1 MVKTLSIT
9 ALALLLLLGG
19 CSDSKKSTQTRQT
32 QQAQEAEA
40 LIAKTGYTL
49 NDINGGTYEITK
61 AGTDFRISGT
71 PEPIVIYDIFATWC
85 PPCRAEA
92 PHLSSLQKKFAG
104 KIKIIGVTIEE
115 GNDNAYYQRFAEDNG
130 VDYALVNS
138 TDNQK
143 FSRAVAGAIGV
154 GQDFPIP
161 LMVVY
166 KNGRFVKYYSGLIPE
181 EMLESDL
188 KQLTEAL

>member
-1 MVKTLSIT
+1 MKMMVKQFTIT
-9 ALALLLLLGG
+9 ALVALLMLGG
-19 CSDSKKSTQTRQT
+19 CSDSKD
-32 QQAQEAEA
+32 AQSGDADA
-40 LIAKTGYTL
+40 LIAKTVYTL
-49 NDINGGTYEITK
+49 NDINGSAYEVTK
-61 AGTDFRISGT
+61 SGADFRISGV
-71 PEPIVIYDIFATWC
+71 PEPVVVYDIFATWC

-92 PHLSSLQKKFAG
+92 PHLSSLQKKLAG

-115 GNDNAYYQRFAEDNG
+115 GNDNAYYRRFAEDIG
-130 VDYALVNS
+130 IEYSLVNS
-138 TDNQK
+138 PDNQK

-166 KNGRFVKYYSGLIPE
+166 KNGRFVKYYSGLVPE

-188 KQLTEAL
+188 KALAEAQ